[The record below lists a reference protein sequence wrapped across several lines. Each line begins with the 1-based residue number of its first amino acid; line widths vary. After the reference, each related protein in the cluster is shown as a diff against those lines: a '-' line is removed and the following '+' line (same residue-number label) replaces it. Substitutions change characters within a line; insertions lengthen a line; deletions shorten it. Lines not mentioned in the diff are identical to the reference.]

1 MSEKIKAQP
10 VTDNT
15 VSAGAGIA
23 IAGVWLATTSLTI
36 IMLMIQFVWGAEI
49 DIDLS
54 RYTSEVVV
62 WGFLLGMLILALPSI
77 VAYYVT
83 KLILSKD

>member
-10 VTDNT
+10 VADNT

-36 IMLMIQFVWGAEI
+36 IMLMIQFAWSAQTNV
-49 DIDLS
+49 DSS
-54 RYTSEVVV
+54 RYTDEDLF
-62 WGFLLGMLILALPSI
+62 WGFLLGMFILALPSI
-77 VAYYVT
+77 AAYYVT